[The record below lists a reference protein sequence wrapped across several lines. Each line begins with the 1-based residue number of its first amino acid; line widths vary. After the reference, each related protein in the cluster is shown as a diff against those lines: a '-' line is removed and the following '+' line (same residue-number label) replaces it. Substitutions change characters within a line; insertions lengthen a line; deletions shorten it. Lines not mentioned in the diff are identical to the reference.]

1 MAQQKSTTQ
10 QAQVVEV
17 PSTPQVAY
25 VKQETVTAGKIVGGF
40 VELLGL
46 VVGIAAGGFVWVKLA
61 EKLPAGVTVVQK
73 IGRYVLLSAASVTTE
88 YVVSE
93 AITKTYDE
101 SVKTFREIIA
111 TQRASRSLVGE
122 VAKVQ
127 Q

>member
-10 QAQVVEV
+10 QVVEV
-17 PSTPQVAY
+17 PSAPQVAY

-101 SVKTFREIIA
+101 SVKTFREVIA
-111 TQRASRSLVGE
+111 TQRARRSLVGE
-122 VAKVQ
+122 VSQIQ

>member
-17 PSTPQVAY
+17 PNAPQVAY

-46 VVGIAAGGFVWVKLA
+46 VVGIAAGGFVWIKLA

-122 VAKVQ
+122 VAQVQ